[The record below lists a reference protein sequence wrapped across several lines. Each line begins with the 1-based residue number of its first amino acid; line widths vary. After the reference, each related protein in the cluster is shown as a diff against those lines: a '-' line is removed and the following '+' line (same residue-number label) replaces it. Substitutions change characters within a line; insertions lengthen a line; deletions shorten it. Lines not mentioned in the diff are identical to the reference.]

1 MSVLRP
7 GPYCVCVCAQE
18 ERDRAEAA
26 NAAAEQALSLRRHA
40 EEALESG
47 RRELEHTQVG
57 CRGMGGSGGR
67 GSSSSLGGVGV
78 VSGR

>member
-1 MSVLRP
+1 M
-7 GPYCVCVCAQE
+7 YVCAQE
-18 ERDRAEAA
+18 ERDRVEAA

-57 CRGMGGSGGR
+57 QGGR
-67 GSSSSLGGVGV
+67 GGGGGRSSTRPLVRDASLSCEYHMVLPI
-78 VSGR
+78 